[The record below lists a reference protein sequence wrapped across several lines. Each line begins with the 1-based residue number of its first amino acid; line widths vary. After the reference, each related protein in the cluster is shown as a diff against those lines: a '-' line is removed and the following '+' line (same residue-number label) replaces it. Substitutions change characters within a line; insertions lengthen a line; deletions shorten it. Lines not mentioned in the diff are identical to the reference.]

1 MSALR
6 ISLPGYLQLI
16 DQGPAHYQPPRGRG
30 MGGHVVRP
38 APPIPRVKEPL
49 TGRGTHRAQRGAAA
63 PARRCALHRRRM
75 IHTGCAPRPP
85 QPGGAARQ

>member
-38 APPIPRVKEPL
+38 APPIPRVKEP
-49 TGRGTHRAQRGAAA
+49 
-63 PARRCALHRRRM
+63 
-75 IHTGCAPRPP
+75 ISD
-85 QPGGAARQ
+85 AARIERNARQRAYREGLR

>member
-38 APPIPRVKEPL
+38 APAITEKLREKW
-49 TGRGTHRAQRGAAA
+49 RRDAQRQ
-63 PARRCALHRRRM
+63 RDNKR
-75 IHTGCAPRPP
+75 
-85 QPGGAARQ
+85 